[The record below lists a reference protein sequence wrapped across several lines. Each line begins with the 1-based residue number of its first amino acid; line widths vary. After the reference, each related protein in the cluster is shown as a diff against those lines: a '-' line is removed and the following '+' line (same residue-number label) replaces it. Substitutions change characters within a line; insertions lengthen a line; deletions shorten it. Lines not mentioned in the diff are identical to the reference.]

1 MSDPYDVNFC
11 FPVRELQND
20 KVKLTPFIPS
30 LHAESWF
37 TASRDHPELYDWV
50 PFGPFDAKEHWVK
63 TVIEERIQPDPG
75 TLLFAVFDKVKAP
88 PESSDFPLAGHIGLL
103 NTSVENLMTE
113 VAFVFTIPAYRKSY
127 VTSNSIGLLLH
138 WCLDLPADGG
148 LGLRRVQWQCNELNV
163 ASRRAAERMGFKF
176 EGVERWQR
184 SLPSGKQG
192 PTVTR
197 DDPKKQYPG
206 RHTVR
211 LALCWDGWDEA
222 RELVRKQ
229 MNRI

>member
-113 VAFVFTIPAYRKSY
+113 VAFVFTIPAYRKSPSSGRWFRAEKG
-127 VTSNSIGLLLH
+127 T
-138 WCLDLPADGG
+138 
-148 LGLRRVQWQCNELNV
+148 V
-163 ASRRAAERMGFKF
+163 AM
-176 EGVERWQR
+176 
-184 SLPSGKQG
+184 
-192 PTVTR
+192 
-197 DDPKKQYPG
+197 
-206 RHTVR
+206 
-211 LALCWDGWDEA
+211 
-222 RELVRKQ
+222 
-229 MNRI
+229 